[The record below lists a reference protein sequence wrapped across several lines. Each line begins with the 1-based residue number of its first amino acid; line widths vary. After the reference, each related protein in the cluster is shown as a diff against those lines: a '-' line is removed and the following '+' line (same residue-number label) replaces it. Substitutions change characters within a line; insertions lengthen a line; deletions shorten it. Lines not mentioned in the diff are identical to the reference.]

1 MRIQR
6 LPVAALS
13 LVLLFVLGTPGISF
27 AQTPQAIARTSTQE
41 CDLENSLSAFL
52 AIKDQ
57 ASGKTTVQPTEEF
70 RLQKTLLQK
79 IIGCMGGET
88 DAMEATLRDL
98 GEIPA
103 SDSVSADLK
112 DIRDEFLTT
121 LDEYRSRFN
130 DEARR
135 LREIPELKDVKQ
147 FAKDLFEWRE
157 KTYRPALRQMLALSS
172 IVHGK
177 ESLKTA
183 SARIQKI
190 NAALRTL
197 GLAGNREL
205 RVLLDKAAKNLKDA
219 DALNAKALDLFLAI
233 ARPVPEPASGSV
245 SSSVSVTAGE
255 ELLHPTSTAASA
267 SASEKASALV
277 PETSATSTNAVAPVK
292 TEEKKEPAPAPSDVA
307 KESLLKVRD
316 AYRLF
321 ANVSDVVGRI
331 LQ

>member
-6 LPVAALS
+6 LPIAAPS
-13 LVLLFVLGTPGISF
+13 LVLLFVLGAPGISF
-27 AQTPQAIARTSTQE
+27 AQTPQAIARTSAQE
-41 CDLENSLSAFL
+41 SVSAQACDLENSLNAFL

-57 ASGKTTVQPTEEF
+57 ASGRTTVQPTEEF

-98 GEIPA
+98 GEVPA

-121 LDEYRSRFN
+121 LSEYRNRFD

-183 SARIQKI
+183 STRIQKI

-219 DALNAKALDLFLAI
+219 DALNVKALDLFLAI
-233 ARPVPEPASGSV
+233 ARPMPEPEPTSV
-245 SSSVSVTAGE
+245 DAAGE
-255 ELLHPTSTAASA
+255 GASDGSAGMSAPLQSTSTAPLAENATSTAAA
-267 SASEKASALV
+267 
-277 PETSATSTNAVAPVK
+277 APL
-292 TEEKKEPAPAPSDVA
+292 PAPSDVA
-307 KESLLKVRD
+307 KESLLKIRD

-321 ANVSDVVGRI
+321 ANASDVVGRI
-331 LQ
+331 LR